1 MTFAQSFSTDKR
13 RLGLLLSGFIF
24 SFLAGSVRANAAT
37 EAEFDLVFK
46 TARVLD
52 PETQLDAVRNVGI
65 REGVIRAVSAEDLRG
80 REIVNASGLVLS
92 PGFIDLHQHGHNI
105 QDYWLK
111 AKDGVTTIC
120 EFEIGTSDID
130 AWYAAR
136 EGKTPLNFG
145 VSIGHIPVR
154 MAVLGETPA
163 FLPAAGAGSAERTLD
178 APQLAELKKR
188 IKDGLRRGAPA
199 VGMGLQYTPG
209 ANSWETVE
217 VFRTAADFK
226 AACHVHM
233 RFKGE
238 HGPQNVFSAVME
250 LVAASSLTGA
260 PAHVCHVQSTANRH
274 TPRVLELI
282 SDARRKGLDIS
293 VECYPYTAGLTD
305 IKSSIFN
312 PGWQETAEI
321 SYSDLQWVATG
332 ERLTQET
339 FERYR
344 RSGGMVI
351 VHSNTEETVRSALS
365 HPLTMIASDGIPG
378 HPRNAGTCARVLGR
392 YVREMQCL
400 TMLQAVEK
408 LSLLPARRLESR
420 VPELKRKGRIQPG
433 ADADLVLFDPQRAL
447 DQATYDEPNI
457 PSAGIVHVLVNGG
470 FVVRDGVAMMG
481 SVGGRPVRA
490 PVEKTPE

>member
-1 MTFAQSFSTDKR
+1 MSFAHSFLTDKG
-13 RLGLLLSGFIF
+13 RLVLLLYEF
-24 SFLAGSVRANAAT
+24 SCCFFFGLSRVNAGT
-37 EAEFDLVFK
+37 EPEFDLVFK
-46 TARVLD
+46 NARVLD

-65 REGVIRAVSAEDLRG
+65 REGVIRAVSEEELRG
-80 REIVNASGLVLS
+80 RETVNATGLALS
-92 PGFIDLHQHGHNI
+92 PGFIDLHQHGHSL

-111 AKDGVTTIC
+111 AKDGVTTAC

-154 MAVLGETPA
+154 MAVLGEAPA
-163 FLPAAGAGSAERTLD
+163 FVPASGAASAERTLD
-178 APQLAELKKR
+178 APQLAELKKCIR
-188 IKDGLRRGAPA
+188 EGLRRGAPA

-217 VFRTAADFK
+217 VFRLAADFK
-226 AACHVHM
+226 TACHVHM

-238 HGPQNVFSAVME
+238 HGPQNVFSAVLE
-250 LVAASSLTGA
+250 LIAASSLTGA
-260 PAHVCHVQSTANRH
+260 SAHVCHVQSTANRH

-282 SDARRKGLDIS
+282 SNARHKGLDIS

-312 PGWQETAEI
+312 SGWQERAEI
-321 SYSDLQWVATG
+321 SYGDLQWVATG

-344 RSGGMVI
+344 KSGGMVI
-351 VHSNTEETVRSALS
+351 VHSNTEDTVRSALS
-365 HPLTMIASDGIPG
+365 HPLTMIASDGIAG

-433 ADADLVLFDPQRAL
+433 ADADLVLFDPQRVL

-470 FVVRDGVAMMG
+470 FVVRDGVALMG
-481 SVGGRPVRA
+481 SVGGKPVRA
-490 PVEKTPE
+490 PVEKSAQ